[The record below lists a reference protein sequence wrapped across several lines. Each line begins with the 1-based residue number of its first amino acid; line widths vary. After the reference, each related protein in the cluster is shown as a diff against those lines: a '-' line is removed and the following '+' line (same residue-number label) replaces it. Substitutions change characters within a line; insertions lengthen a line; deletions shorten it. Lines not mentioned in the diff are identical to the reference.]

1 MGSHEGCR
9 GQQNSGYSG
18 YDMTKE
24 GMFKSKSNTF
34 NYMILWYDYD
44 TCSWSKLFGFND
56 NPHSFFA
63 TLFKSNLNYSIEL
76 RWCLN
81 LKRCFHEF
89 DKKCGPKNWN
99 RNIKRLSLLF
109 SQTVFQQ
116 FSRSSNCK
124 IPFAQSK
131 HFSEADTISWSNMA
145 YGYISGTSPYLVVSG
160 WIRLW
165 TCRCCSFSGNSS
177 SPFLLL
183 NSPTFYW
190 WTSNFVLQK
199 IIKPTILKS
208 LNSTSVSLDFIL
220 AHYETIP
227 NPLNHWTIR
236 AIMGHP

>member
-1 MGSHEGCR
+1 MIMIPVPDLS
-9 GQQNSGYSG
+9 YSG
-18 YDMTKE
+18 LMT
-24 GMFKSKSNTF
+24 
-34 NYMILWYDYD
+34 ILAL
-44 TCSWSKLFGFND
+44 SL
-56 NPHSFFA
+56 
-63 TLFKSNLNYSIEL
+63 LL
-76 RWCLN
+76 CLN
-81 LKRCFHEF
+81 LTWTTQLNCDDVWISNAVSMSLTRNAAPKIGIGILSGWASCF
-89 DKKCGPKNWN
+89 P
-99 RNIKRLSLLF
+99 RL
-109 SQTVFQQ
+109 FQQ